1 MAFQEPID
9 PFVKKLQVL
18 IDDLKQDINYKGFEE
33 ILIKIDEE
41 FPFVDLSEFLEM
53 YVDGEYSKVL
63 IEKFHLYGFTDYYKL
78 LQILKL
84 NKKRRSI
91 RKDSTSRKI
100 NFTDS
105 KLVKRYETL
114 HKILTKFQKSIKNKI
129 NFNVLR
135 AVIILQLYLNE
146 QNFTNKNK
154 ILESIQDT
162 IKDFE
167 HLILAPHTPLS
178 TIEYDEIE
186 KLVDTILLELE
197 NNSFLETD
205 DLDNFRLEAHQLL
218 ISEYIFNNIQN
229 KKEGITYQELI
240 ISIKHKLPI
249 LLQIPPALIIIT
261 LQDFINQN
269 EIIRKE
275 GYWKFKPFFD
285 QYFTSENYE
294 KMNSENTD
302 SFRKNRKFFGRKITP
317 EEFIREL
324 FELQRGNFED
334 HDDQVTRIAGM
345 VLTNSNMMSHPPNDL
360 KEFDFVVDL
369 SRYEFTKKQQQIIS
383 NLNLEIKSNIIYV
396 KVMINDE
403 IKVDEIS
410 DLILKLKKRER
421 NEQGFIISFVPP
433 KKIISQI
440 LEKNKTIQIISENEL
455 SEWCKITPVIPS
467 RRGAVAVIRQGD
479 NRGSI
484 VKIKS
489 INYESG
495 RADIT
500 LLPKMNESTQYI
512 GSLEEL
518 TIPVNMK
525 KFVEYSDIYFQ
536 FLAKLRQISKTEI
549 FRKIVSEGSSETS
562 ELNKIFEKKII
573 SDEEIEYRFNVNSK
587 CRIDFTKHLDNDSL
601 KYRTDDLFS
610 CTCFQW
616 NQKSKTNGL
625 CEHLIFVLN
634 ESIKE
639 IFSLEN
645 KVSQKKIVQYLQLM
659 EQKMDLFLKR
669 LRFSSSDG
677 SIMAECPNCRQIA
690 HSLKGV
696 EERFGYRQMNKDD
709 KFSLRRQSRCKK
721 CR

>member
-1 MAFQEPID
+1 MAFQEPVD
-9 PFVKKLQVL
+9 PFVEKLQVL
-18 IDDLKQDINYKGFEE
+18 IDDLKQDIHHNGFED
-33 ILIKIDEE
+33 ILTKIDEE
-41 FPFVDLSEFLEM
+41 FPFVDLSEFLDM

-91 RKDSTSRKI
+91 LKDSTSRKI

-105 KLVKRYETL
+105 KLAKQYGVL
-114 HKILTKFQKSIKNKI
+114 NKILMTFQKSIKNKI
-129 NFNVLR
+129 NYNVLR

-146 QNFTNKNK
+146 QNFTNRNK
-154 ILESIQDT
+154 ILESIQNT

-167 HLILAPHTPLS
+167 HLILAPHTSLS
-178 TIEYDEIE
+178 IINDDEIE
-186 KLVDTILLELE
+186 KLIDTILLELE
-197 NNSFLETD
+197 NNSFLEAD
-205 DLDNFRLEAHQLL
+205 NSDNFRLEAHQLL

-229 KKEGITYQELI
+229 KTEGITYQELI
-240 ISIKHKLPI
+240 ISIRNKLPI

-269 EIIRKE
+269 KIIRKD
-275 GYWKFKPFFD
+275 GYWKLKPFFD
-285 QYFTSENYE
+285 QYFTFENYE
-294 KMNSENTD
+294 KMISENTD

-317 EEFIREL
+317 EEFIKEL
-324 FELQRGNFED
+324 FELQSGDFED
-334 HDDQVTRIAGM
+334 QDDQVTRIAGM
-345 VLTNSNMMSHPPNDL
+345 ILTNSNMMSHPPNDL

-369 SRYEFTKKQQQIIS
+369 SRYEFTKEQQQVIG

-421 NEQGFIISFVPP
+421 NEQGFIISFVRPE
-433 KKIISQI
+433 KIISQI
-440 LEKNKTIQIISENEL
+440 LEKNKTIQIIFEKEL
-455 SEWCKITPVIPS
+455 REWCKITPVIPS

-479 NRGSI
+479 NRESI

-495 RADIT
+495 RADIV

-536 FLAKLRQISKTEI
+536 FLAKLRQISKTDI
-549 FRKIVSEGSSETS
+549 FRKIISDSLSETS
-562 ELNKIFEKKII
+562 ELNKIFEKRII
-573 SDEEIEYRFNVNSK
+573 SDEEIEYRFLGNSK

-601 KYRTDDLFS
+601 KYGTDDLFS

-645 KVSQKKIVQYLQLM
+645 KASQKKIARYLLLI
-659 EQKMDLFLKR
+659 EQKMDLFLNR
-669 LRFSSSDG
+669 LRFSSTDG
-677 SIMAECPNCRQIA
+677 SAMAECPTCDKTAFN
-690 HSLKGV
+690 LKGV
-696 EERFGYRQMNKDD
+696 EDIFGYRQMNKDD